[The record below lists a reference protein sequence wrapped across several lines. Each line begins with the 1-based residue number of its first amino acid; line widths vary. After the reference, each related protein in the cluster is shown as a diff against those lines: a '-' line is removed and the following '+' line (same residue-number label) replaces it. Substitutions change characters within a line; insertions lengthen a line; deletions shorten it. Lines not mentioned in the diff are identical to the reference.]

1 MSNLNPAARR
11 WAPGSPSSGYSERGR
26 EAFGPGGAGKGAQQ
40 PVAACDVAE
49 LALASISDAVL
60 ITDVRGIVTYCNP
73 AGCTLLDLPFEG
85 LVGTHVDQ
93 HMQLLTPA
101 HDPLPHP
108 VVAVLAVGEA
118 MRVPAG
124 TFLRRADGVELTIED
139 STAPITDASGALIG
153 AVMVFHDVT
162 AARQSLL
169 QISWQ
174 ANHDFLTNLPNRAQL
189 DHRLVHGL
197 EIAARRAAGLAVLY
211 IDLDN
216 FKQVND
222 TLGHRAG
229 DRLLCSVAE
238 RLCQCVRKS
247 DTVSRFGGD
256 EFVVLLSTDGNAAH
270 VAAGTAG
277 KILSVLSEPHQV
289 DGQVLHTSG
298 SIGISIFPV
307 DGADAET
314 LVRNADTA
322 LYLAKDAGKNAY
334 RFFEPHM
341 NFDAVE
347 RQQLQDGL
355 RLALAGGQL
364 ALQYQPKFD
373 LRSGRLTG
381 SEALVRWHHPQLG
394 NVSPAR
400 FIGIAE
406 DFGMIGALGRW
417 VRDTACRQM
426 VAWEQGGAAP
436 SQVAVNVSAQELHGA
451 GFEDGLRQ
459 TLQETGIAPERLQL
473 EITEGVLLRETDA
486 ALAKLRRVRD
496 MGVSLAIDDFG
507 TGYSSL
513 SYLRRLPVDIIKIDQ
528 SFIRD
533 IGQDRAGGV
542 IVRAVIGIGQSLG
555 RRIVAEGVEDAS
567 QLEFLREQDCDEGQG
582 FWFSAALPP
591 TEFASRYC
599 EGLAV

>member
-1 MSNLNPAARR
+1 MNDRITAAP
-11 WAPGSPSSGYSERGR
+11 APGTAADPGAGSG
-26 EAFGPGGAGKGAQQ
+26 AGGATLQQAHVDSNFADLTLGA
-40 PVAACDVAE
+40 
-49 LALASISDAVL
+49 ISDAVL
-60 ITDVRGIVTYCNP
+60 ITDIHGLITYCNP
-73 AGCTLLDLPFEG
+73 AGCALLDRGPGEILGWPVTE
-85 LVGTHVDQ
+85 LVMLMTAE
-93 HMQLLTPA
+93 L
-101 HDPLPHP
+101 DPQPHP
-108 VVAVLAVGEA
+108 VPAVLRTG
-118 MRVPAG
+118 RPTRLPAG
-124 TFLRRADGVELTIED
+124 TILVRPDGVEFAIED
-139 STAPITDASGALIG
+139 STSPIVDQQGTLLG

-162 AARQSLL
+162 TTRQTMLKMTH
-169 QISWQ
+169 Q
-174 ANHDFLTNLPNRAQL
+174 ATHDFLTDLPNRALL
-189 DHRLVHGL
+189 DSRLAHEL
-197 EIAARRAAGLAVLY
+197 DLAARHAAGLAVLY
-211 IDLDN
+211 VDLDN
-216 FKQVND
+216 FKHVND
-222 TLGHRAG
+222 SLGHRAG
-229 DRLLCSVAE
+229 DRLLRSVAG

-256 EFVVLLSTDGNAAH
+256 EFVLLLTTEGNAAH
-270 VAAGTAG
+270 AAAAIAG
-277 KILSVLSEPHQV
+277 KILTTLAEPHQV
-289 DGQVLHTSG
+289 DGQALHTG
-298 SIGISIFPV
+298 ASIGISIFPD
-307 DGADAET
+307 DGIEGET

-322 LYLAKDAGKNAY
+322 LYLAKSGGKNAF

-341 NFDAVE
+341 NADAVQ

-355 RLALAGGQL
+355 RVALAGGQL
-364 ALQYQPKFD
+364 ALHYQPKFD

-400 FIGIAE
+400 FIAIAE

-459 TLQETGIAPERLQL
+459 TLYETGIAPERLQL

-528 SFIRD
+528 SFIHD
-533 IGQDRAGGV
+533 IGQDQAGGV

-555 RRIVAEGVEDAS
+555 RRIVAEGVEDSS
-567 QLEFLREQDCDEGQG
+567 QLDFLREQDCDEGQG
-582 FWFSAALPP
+582 YWFSAALPP
-591 TEFASRYC
+591 KEFASRYC
-599 EGLAV
+599 QGLAV

>member
-1 MSNLNPAARR
+1 MSKVKPAALRR
-11 WAPGSPSSGYSERGR
+11 ALFSSSSGTGERAG
-26 EAFGPGGAGKGAQQ
+26 GSDGGAGAPSPCAGS
-40 PVAACDVAE
+40 DVAE

-60 ITDVRGIVTYCNP
+60 ITDTHGIITYCNP
-73 AGCTLLDLPFEG
+73 AGCVLLDLPLDRLMG
-85 LVGTHVDQ
+85 QRVDEQ
-93 HMQLLTPA
+93 MALLTPA
-101 HDPLPHP
+101 HDRLPHP
-108 VVAVLAVGEA
+108 VIAVLGSG
-118 MRVPAG
+118 MPIRVPAG
-124 TFLRRADGVELTIED
+124 TFLRRADGVELAIED
-139 STAPITDASGALIG
+139 STAPIMDAAGALVG

-162 AARQSLL
+162 AAHKNL
-169 QISWQ
+169 QEIRWQ
-174 ANHDFLTNLPNRAQL
+174 ANHDFLTDLPNRAQL
-189 DHRLVHGL
+189 DHRLAHEL

-211 IDLDN
+211 VDLDN

-222 TLGHRAG
+222 SLGHRAG

-238 RLCQCVRKS
+238 RLSQCARKS

-256 EFVVLLSTDGNAAH
+256 EFVVLLTTDGNTAH

-277 KILSVLSEPHQV
+277 KILAVLSEPHQV
-289 DGQVLHTSG
+289 DGQMLYTSG
-298 SIGISIFPV
+298 SIGISIFPA

-314 LVRNADTA
+314 LIKNADTA
-322 LYLAKDAGKNAY
+322 LYLAKGAGKNAY

-341 NFDAVE
+341 NTDAVQ

-355 RLALAGGQL
+355 RVALAAGQL
-364 ALQYQPKFD
+364 ALHYQPKFD

-381 SEALVRWHHPQLG
+381 SEALVRWHHPRLG
-394 NVSPAR
+394 NVPPGR

-417 VRDTACRQM
+417 VRDTACRQVM
-426 VAWEQGGAAP
+426 AWEQGGAAP
-436 SQVAVNVSAQELHGA
+436 SQVAVNVSAQELHRA
-451 GFEDGLRQ
+451 DFEDGLRQ
-459 TLQETGIAPERLQL
+459 TLLETGIAPERLQL

-555 RRIVAEGVEDAS
+555 RRIVAEGVEEAS
-567 QLEFLREQDCDEGQG
+567 QLDFLREQDCDEGQG
-582 FWFSAALPP
+582 YWFSAALPP
-591 TEFASRYC
+591 QEFASRYC
-599 EGLAV
+599 QGLAR

>member
-1 MSNLNPAARR
+1 MSNVKPTAPRRAPASS
-11 WAPGSPSSGYSERGR
+11 SP
-26 EAFGPGGAGKGAQQ
+26 GAGERLADSDGDGNAGRLH
-40 PVAACDVAE
+40 PGTGNAVAE
-49 LALASISDAVL
+49 LALASISDAVV
-60 ITDVRGIVTYCNP
+60 ITDTHGVITYCNP
-73 AGCTLLDLPFEG
+73 AGCTLLARSLDELIG
-85 LVGTHVDQ
+85 RHVEEQ
-93 HMQLLTPA
+93 MQLLTPA

-108 VVAVLAVGEA
+108 VVAVLGNGSA

-124 TFLRRADGVELTIED
+124 TFLRRADGIELAIED

-153 AVMVFHDVT
+153 TVMVFHDVT
-162 AARQSLL
+162 AAHQTLL

-174 ANHDFLTNLPNRAQL
+174 ANHDFLTDLPNRAQL
-189 DHRLVHGL
+189 DHRLTHEL

-238 RLCQCVRKS
+238 RLSQCVRKS

-256 EFVVLLSTDGNAAH
+256 EFVVLLTTDGNAAH

-277 KILSVLSEPHQV
+277 KILAVLSEPHQV
-289 DGQVLHTSG
+289 EGQVLHTSG
-298 SIGISIFPV
+298 SIGISIFPA

-314 LVRNADTA
+314 LVKNADTA

-341 NFDAVE
+341 NADAVQ

-355 RLALAGGQL
+355 RVALAAGHLALH
-364 ALQYQPKFD
+364 YQPKFD
-373 LRSGRLTG
+373 LRSGHLTG

-394 NVSPAR
+394 NVSPGL
-400 FIGIAE
+400 FIAIAE
-406 DFGMIGALGRW
+406 DFGLIGALGRW
-417 VRDTACRQM
+417 VRDTACLQM
-426 VAWEQGGAAP
+426 MAWERQGGAP

-451 GFEDGLRQ
+451 GFEDGLLQ
-459 TLQETGIAPERLQL
+459 TLRETGIAPERLQL

-555 RRIVAEGVEDAS
+555 RRIVAEGVEDSS
-567 QLEFLREQDCDEGQG
+567 QLDFLREQDCDEGQG
-582 FWFSAALPP
+582 YWFSAALPP

-599 EGLAV
+599 AGLAV

>member
-1 MSNLNPAARR
+1 MPYPHA
-11 WAPGSPSSGYSERGR
+11 GS
-26 EAFGPGGAGKGAQQ
+26 
-40 PVAACDVAE
+40 DVAGLT
-49 LALASISDAVL
+49 LAAISDAVVIADTRGL
-60 ITDVRGIVTYCNP
+60 ITYCNP
-73 AGCTLLDLPFEG
+73 ACCTLLGLPPDQLIG
-85 LVGTHVDQ
+85 RHVGEQVR
-93 HMQLLTPA
+93 LLTPA

-108 VVAVLAVGEA
+108 VTAVLGNGRP

-124 TFLRRADGVELTIED
+124 TSLRRSDGVELAIED
-139 STAPITDASGALIG
+139 STAPITDAAGTLIG

-162 AARQSLL
+162 VARQSLQQL
-169 QISWQ
+169 SWQ
-174 ANHDFLTNLPNRAQL
+174 ANHDFLTDLPNRAQL
-189 DHRLVHGL
+189 DDRLAREL

-211 IDLDN
+211 VDLDN

-222 TLGHRAG
+222 SLGHRAG

-238 RLCQCVRKS
+238 RLSQCVRKS

-256 EFVVLLSTDGNAAH
+256 EFVVLLTTDGNAAH

-298 SIGISIFPV
+298 SIGISVFPA

-314 LVRNADTA
+314 LVKNADTA

-341 NFDAVE
+341 NADAVQ
-347 RQQLQDGL
+347 RQQLQGGL
-355 RLALAGGQL
+355 RAALADGQL
-364 ALQYQPKFD
+364 ALHYQPKFD
-373 LRSGRLTG
+373 LRTGRLTG
-381 SEALVRWHHPQLG
+381 SEALVRWHHPLLG
-394 NVSPAR
+394 NVSPTR
-400 FIGIAE
+400 FIAIAE
-406 DFGMIGALGRW
+406 DFGLIGALGCW

-426 VAWEQGGAAP
+426 MAWEQGGAAP

-451 GFEDGLRQ
+451 GFEDSLRR
-459 TLQETGIAPERLQL
+459 TLHETGIAPERLQL

-528 SFIRD
+528 SFIHD

-555 RRIVAEGVEDAS
+555 RRIVAEGVEDAR
-567 QLEFLREQDCDEGQG
+567 QLDFLREQDCDEGQG
-582 FWFSAALPP
+582 HWFSAALPAR
-591 TEFASRYC
+591 EFASRYC
-599 EGLAV
+599 RGPAG